1 MQEYQYFVAHEFS
14 EQDII
19 DLRRAIEE
27 AFEGTGLKP
36 YYADLEV
43 RPVGIQG
50 YILEKIKE
58 KILTAQFGIYDITN
72 IEKPNV
78 FIELAFA
85 MATDKP
91 HYIICK
97 KNKEGKTE
105 IPADLQGLGRI
116 EYTAY
121 GELTRLIK
129 KLIVKPEVEKLNKI
143 KMRAK
148 VREEYKK
155 LPEEDFLKKCAR
167 IYQAEETLF
176 HNFGNEVE
184 DKDAY
189 NRMAWHANLSK
200 IDHVSYGPFEELPV
214 GPFEELPV
222 GTYIAFFKMKI
233 DDNSSTNKQLLLD
246 VYNKSKGIK
255 LSLRSV
261 SKNEFYFS
269 HKYQFF
275 EVEFEYQR
283 GILEYRVYNIV
294 KGGNLW
300 IDYIAVIK
308 LA

>member
-58 KILTAQFGIYDITN
+58 KIFTTQFGIYDITN
-72 IEKPNV
+72 IKKPNV

-85 MATDKP
+85 MAADKP
-91 HYIICK
+91 HYITCK

-121 GELTRLIK
+121 GELTKLIK
-129 KLIVKPEVEKLNKI
+129 KLIVKPEVERLNKI

-155 LPEEDFLKKCAR
+155 LPEEELLKKCAK
-167 IYQAEETLF
+167 IYQAEDLA
-176 HNFGNEVE
+176 HRFGNKVK

-189 NRMAWHANLSK
+189 NLMAWHANLSE
-200 IDHVSYGPFEELPV
+200 IHHVIYGPFDELPE
-214 GPFEELPV
+214 GI
-222 GTYIAFFKMKI
+222 YIAFFKMKI
-233 DDNSSTNKQLLLD
+233 DDNTSTNKQLLLE
-246 VYNKSKGIK
+246 VSNKSKGIK
-255 LSLRSV
+255 HSMRSV
-261 SKNEFYFS
+261 SKNEFYIS

-275 EVEFEYQR
+275 ELEFEYQ
-283 GILEYRVYNIV
+283 GGLLEYRVFNIV

>member
-1 MQEYQYFVAHEFS
+1 MQEYQYFVAHEYS

-58 KILTAQFGIYDITN
+58 KILTTQFGIYDITN

-97 KNKEGKTE
+97 RDREGKIK
-105 IPADLQGLGRI
+105 IPADLQGLSRI

-121 GELTRLIK
+121 GELTELIK
-129 KLIVKPEVEKLNKI
+129 KLIVKPEVERLNKI

-155 LPEEDFLKKCAR
+155 LPEEELFKKCAK
-167 IYQAEETLF
+167 IYQAEDLA
-176 HNFGNEVE
+176 HRFGNKVE

-189 NRMAWHANLSK
+189 NQMAWHANLSE
-200 IDHVSYGPFEELPV
+200 IHHVIY

-222 GTYIAFFKMKI
+222 GTYIAIFKMKI
-233 DDNSSTNKQLLLD
+233 DDKSSTNKQLILE
-246 VYNKSKGIK
+246 VSN
-255 LSLRSV
+255 RSEGTKYAMITV
-261 SKNEFYFS
+261 SRNEFYLT

-275 EVEFEYQR
+275 ELEFEYQG
-283 GILEYRVYNIV
+283 GILEYRVFNLE

-300 IDYIAVIK
+300 IDYVAVIK